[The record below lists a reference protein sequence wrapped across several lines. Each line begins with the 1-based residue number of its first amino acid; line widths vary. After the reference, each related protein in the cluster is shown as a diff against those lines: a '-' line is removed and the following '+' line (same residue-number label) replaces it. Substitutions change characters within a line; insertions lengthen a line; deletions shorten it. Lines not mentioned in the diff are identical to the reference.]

1 MQFTTRQRDKIEH
14 MIMKGEKMETIAQEI
29 GGNCTW
35 QDIQQYCWE
44 SGAMSWRG
52 SKKMI
57 SNRLK
62 KFKTATTQQ
71 ERETLAD
78 EIDESVSY
86 LYYCAKQ
93 MRERIL
99 AVEGALRKIK

>member
-1 MQFTTRQRDKIEH
+1 MSFSKKQKEKIEH
-14 MIMKGEKMETIAQEI
+14 MIMKGEKMDKIAKEI

-35 QDIQQYCWE
+35 QDIQQYCWD
-44 SGAMSWRG
+44 SGAMSWQG

-57 SNRLK
+57 STRLK
-62 KFKTATTQQ
+62 KFKTATTQAN
-71 ERETLAD
+71 RELLAE

-93 MRERIL
+93 MRERIM
-99 AVEGALRKIK
+99 AVEHALQKIK

>member
-1 MQFTTRQRDKIEH
+1 MQFTDRQREKIEH
-14 MIMKGEKMETIAQEI
+14 MIMKGEKMDAIAQEI

-44 SGAMSWRG
+44 SGAMSWQG

-62 KFKTATTQQ
+62 KVKTATTQG
-71 ERETLAD
+71 ERERLSA

-99 AVEGALRKIK
+99 AVETALRKIK

>member
-1 MQFTTRQRDKIEH
+1 MTFSNKQKQKIEH
-14 MIMKGEKMETIAQEI
+14 MIMKGEKMENIAKEI

-35 QDIQQYCWE
+35 QDIQSYCWE

-62 KFKTATTQQ
+62 KFKTATTQAN
-71 ERETLAD
+71 REQLAN
-78 EIDESVSY
+78 EIEESVSY

-93 MRERIL
+93 MRERIM
-99 AVEGALRKIK
+99 AVENALQKIK